1 MNPDHLK
8 IETIDRTPKGG
19 QHCGV
24 LPRGV
29 KATHIPSGL
38 TASCECERS
47 QMRNRNIALSMLE
60 WGMAEL
66 GITEASNAKL
76 TDAGT
81 KTL

>member
-1 MNPDHLK
+1 M
-8 IETIDRTPKGG
+8 
-19 QHCGV
+19 
-24 LPRGV
+24 
-29 KATHIPSGL
+29 ATHIPSGL